1 MSINGPNPVSVLL
14 VEDEVLIGMMIAGMI
29 EELGHRVVAE
39 ASNIRV
45 ALDLAKTADFQFAIL
60 DINVGGEKID
70 PVADIIACRAVPFI
84 FASGYGAIGAPIN
97 FRDRTVLQKPFLIS
111 TLDHAIRETLVQVGK

>member
-1 MSINGPNPVSVLL
+1 
-14 VEDEVLIGMMIAGMI
+14 MIAGMI
-29 EELGHRVVAE
+29 EELGHVVVAE
-39 ASNIRV
+39 AGDIQS

-84 FASGYGAIGAPIN
+84 LASGYGAIGVPIN
-97 FRDRTVLQKPFLIS
+97 FRDRNGAS
-111 TLDHAIRETLVQVGK
+111 EAIPHIDPG